1 MRLSRGAPWLAKGR
15 YHCELPW
22 PKRDLSVSATLY
34 EKAIAKFPAEGRR
47 VQEWAKKVEAKI
59 AEELE

>member
-1 MRLSRGAPWLAKGR
+1 
-15 YHCELPW
+15 
-22 PKRDLSVSATLY
+22 LY
-34 EKAIAKFPAEGRR
+34 EKAIAKFTEGRR